1 MRPIRLAVF
10 FDQPILA
17 GGGYQQEL
25 NSILLARTLPSDLVD
40 SIFFTTIK
48 DNIETLASHGIKAE
62 LFKITSCQRARM
74 HLRARL
80 RNKTLLSLIKRVEK
94 YSPFENKFIQFR
106 IDLIYFLSPNSWARC
121 LEELNYITTIWDFC
135 HRDDPEF
142 PEVRWQ
148 RELET
153 REKEYQAIL
162 QRAVGIFVDSEHS
175 KQNVLR
181 RYGIDEIRV
190 HIMPFQAS
198 HVVRQSATKRVDSD
212 LNIRIKYNLDIPY
225 VFYPGQFWAH
235 KNHVYVLEGLRSLEC
250 RHNLKIG
257 AIFCGAEKGNLRYI
271 KDYVHKLGLESR
283 IRFAGFVSDREV
295 IELYRQSFAL
305 VMPTYFGATNLPPL
319 EAYELGVPVLYS
331 DKPGL
336 RDQVG
341 DAALLLDLQD
351 PTTMADQLSL
361 LKSDQKLREDLI
373 QKGFDRI
380 KHFDSVDRGQVLR
393 SVIENFR
400 WRRLCWR

>member
-1 MRPIRLAVF
+1 MKPIRLAVF

-17 GGGYQQEL
+17 GGGYQQAL
-25 NSILLARTLPSDLVD
+25 NSILLARKLPSDLVD
-40 SIFFTTIK
+40 NVFLTTISE
-48 DNIETLASHGIKAE
+48 NVQVLATYGIKAE
-62 LFKITSCQRARM
+62 LFKLTFFQRVRM
-74 HLRARL
+74 HLRERL
-80 RNKTLLSLIKRVEK
+80 RHKTFLSLIKRVEK
-94 YSPFENKFIQFR
+94 YSVFEKKLIKLK
-106 IDLIYFLSPNSWARC
+106 IDLVYFLSPNGWARC

-135 HRDDPEF
+135 HRDDLEF
-142 PEVRWQ
+142 PEVRWE

-153 REKEYQAIL
+153 RDEEYQAIL
-162 QRAVGIFVDSEHS
+162 QRAVGVFVDSEHS
-175 KQNVLR
+175 KRNALR
-181 RYGIDEIRV
+181 RYGIDEIRI
-190 HIMPFQAS
+190 HIIPFQAS
-198 HVVRQSATKRVDSD
+198 HMARRSARKSVDGD
-212 LNIRIKYNLDIPY
+212 LNICEKYNLDMPY

-250 RHNLKIG
+250 RYNLKIG

-271 KDYVHKLGLESR
+271 QDYVHKLGLASR

-319 EAYELGVPVLYS
+319 EAFELGVPVLYS
-331 DKPGL
+331 DKAGL

-400 WRRLCWR
+400 WRRLCWK